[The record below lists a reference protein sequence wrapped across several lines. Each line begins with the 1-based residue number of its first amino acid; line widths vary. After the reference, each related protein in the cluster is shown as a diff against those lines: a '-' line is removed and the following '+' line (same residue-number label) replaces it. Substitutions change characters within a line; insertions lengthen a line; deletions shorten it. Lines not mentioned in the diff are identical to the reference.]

1 MQLLLEKSMKLLQK
15 VKNTLWFSNSTS
27 GYLCKENKI
36 SIMKRHLYSIHCSTV
51 YNSQDME
58 ITSVSTYGRMDK
70 EDVT

>member
-27 GYLCKENKI
+27 GYLCN
-36 SIMKRHLYSIHCSTV
+36 
-51 YNSQDME
+51 NSQDME

-70 EDVT
+70 EDVR